1 MIPHFY
7 AAGHSLC
14 QICWNVFTTDGN
26 VRANNAGMRVQT
38 ILRENTW
45 SGHHR
50 QCMRKCME
58 PPLPMVVPCTS
69 SHTVP
74 AIYSQGKRK
83 DFNMVH
89 IKREYDLLDT
99 FTNNGSTH
107 DKVKRAGETFVLK
120 RHGASN
126 FESLDKYSHIAY
138 KMAIGRSS
146 LSSSFQLASL
156 PPTSAAEKQHA
167 CHTHIPV
174 QERMGN
180 TLPPT
185 EWEWRS
191 RDGILGPVETDMPV
205 APDLNAVVK
214 LATPCNN
221 TIPSLLDVDDED
233 IVLSSVDINVE
244 DFAADDEDEY

>member
-1 MIPHFY
+1 
-7 AAGHSLC
+7 
-14 QICWNVFTTDGN
+14 
-26 VRANNAGMRVQT
+26 
-38 ILRENTW
+38 
-45 SGHHR
+45 
-50 QCMRKCME
+50 
-58 PPLPMVVPCTS
+58 
-69 SHTVP
+69 
-74 AIYSQGKRK
+74 
-83 DFNMVH
+83 MVH

-120 RHGASN
+120 LHGASN

-156 PPTSAAEKQHA
+156 PPTSAAAKQHA

-180 TLPPT
+180 IPPPT
-185 EWEWRS
+185 EWGWRS

-244 DFAADDEDEY
+244 DEY